1 MIVAI
6 GGARIDLGASHRA
19 PELRDSTT
27 RPRSSG
33 G

>member
-1 MIVAI
+1 MI
-6 GGARIDLGASHRA
+6 ARHKVLKSTSAQA
-19 PELRDSTT
+19 TALQKLRESTT